1 MFSNVIFLIP
11 LSYIFEHFCNNKLLR
26 VRGRGSRHPVNL
38 RVLEY
43 ITGMGELS
51 YTRLEKIFSFYEAQ
65 RLVFGAEFCPLRIHT
80 LRDFPGDSV
89 VKNPLASAGTQV
101 RSLVRELRP
110 HMPEGK

>member
-1 MFSNVIFLIP
+1 M
-11 LSYIFEHFCNNKLLR
+11 LR

-89 VKNPLASAGTQV
+89 VKTQC
-101 RSLVRELRP
+101 SHCREHRFDPQL
-110 HMPEGK
+110 GN